1 MSVAQQV
8 AKRAKYKTTVK
19 DPGTPGV
26 IYLVLSLLLLQSIP
40 FTLPVFLTDEVFFF
54 TLQTQE
60 KLIFK
65 PNDPTSKNKLDV
77 DFRLIKSTY
86 QLLFM

>member
-26 IYLVLSLLLLQSIP
+26 INLVLSLLLLQSFQ

-54 TLQTQE
+54 HSADSRKAYFQA
-60 KLIFK
+60 
-65 PNDPTSKNKLDV
+65 
-77 DFRLIKSTY
+77 
-86 QLLFM
+86 

>member
-40 FTLPVFLTDEVFFF
+40 FTLPVFF
-54 TLQTQE
+54 
-60 KLIFK
+60 
-65 PNDPTSKNKLDV
+65 N
-77 DFRLIKSTY
+77 
-86 QLLFM
+86 